1 MKIFVSA
8 TIRGEESPITKR
20 YSVTAKTLNYILI
33 LSHNALCC
41 GDKLLLLKVT
51 ASGIK
56 APLSLLLVIPPVTF

>member
-8 TIRGEESPITKR
+8 TIRGEESRITKR

-33 LSHNALCC
+33 LSYNALCC
-41 GDKLLLLKVT
+41 GDKLLLLKVI